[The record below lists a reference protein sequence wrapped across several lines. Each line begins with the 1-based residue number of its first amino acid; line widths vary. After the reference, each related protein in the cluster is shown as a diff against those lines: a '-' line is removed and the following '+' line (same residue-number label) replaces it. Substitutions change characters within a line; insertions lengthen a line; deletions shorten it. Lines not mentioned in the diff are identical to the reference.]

1 MKDQKVKN
9 GLVPIL
15 TILGIALKLDG
26 ILTLSWCWILGPWV
40 VCAFIAWIIDVIVFF
55 IEK

>member
-9 GLVPIL
+9 GLVSIL

-26 ILTLSWCWILGPWV
+26 ILTLSWCWILVPWV
-40 VCAFIAWIIDVIVFF
+40 VCAFIAWIIDVIAFF
-55 IEK
+55 TEK